1 MSSRILAAKP
11 LVEKMRADLTARVNH
26 LKSKGLTPRMGVV
39 LVGDNPASLTYI
51 KNKKKAC
58 ELVGAEFELHQWEES
73 ISPEDFL
80 FNLNELKNNS
90 EVHGIIIQLPVPDQ
104 LKHLDLT
111 NLVDPS
117 KDIDGF
123 HGMNTQLLFKGC
135 RELENLLPCTP
146 KGIVRL
152 LQHYEVE
159 IQGKDVVVIGR
170 SLIVGKPL
178 SMLLSNYN
186 ATVTIAHSKTP
197 DLSRYTKNADIVI
210 SAVGKANLLNASHF
224 SPDKKTT
231 VIDVGINILDGKVV
245 GDVNFAEVSPVV
257 ANISP
262 VPGGV
267 GPMTVISLIENL
279 IIACERKSKDSYV

>member
-1 MSSRILAAKP
+1 MSFRILAAKP
-11 LVEKMRADLTARVNH
+11 LVEQMRTDLSARVNL

-39 LVGDNPASLTYI
+39 LVGNNPASLTYI

-58 ELVGAEFELHQWEES
+58 EQVGAEFELHQWDEE
-73 ISPEDFL
+73 ITATAFL
-80 FNLNELKNNS
+80 ENLEKLKKNPD
-90 EVHGIIIQLPVPDQ
+90 VHGIIIQLPVPDQ

-135 RELENLLPCTP
+135 QELENLLPCTP

-152 LQHYEVE
+152 LQHYDIE
-159 IQGKDVVVIGR
+159 IEGKDVLVIGR

-186 ATVTIAHSKTP
+186 ATVTIAHSKT
-197 DLSRYTKNADIVI
+197 LELTQYTRKADIVI
-210 SAVGKANLLNASHF
+210 SAVGKANLLNATHF
-224 SPDKKTT
+224 NPAKKTT
-231 VIDVGINILDGKVV
+231 VIDVGINILDGKLV
-245 GDVNFAEVSPVV
+245 GDVNFNEVSPLV

-279 IIACERKSKDSYV
+279 VIACEKKIKG

>member
-1 MSSRILAAKP
+1 MNFRTLSAQP
-11 LVEKMRADLTARVNH
+11 LVEQMRNNLIERVNL
-26 LKSKGLTPRMGVV
+26 LKSKGLTPRMGIV

-51 KNKKKAC
+51 KNKRKAC
-58 ELVGAEFELHQWEES
+58 ELVGAHFELHQWS
-73 ISPEDFL
+73 DQISPEDFL
-80 FNLNELKNNS
+80 ANLEALKNNPDI
-90 EVHGIIIQLPVPDQ
+90 HGIIIQLPVPEQ
-104 LKHLDLT
+104 LKALDLT
-111 NLVDPS
+111 NLVSPE

-135 RELENLLPCTP
+135 RELANLLPCTP

-152 LQHYEVE
+152 LQHYNIEVE
-159 IQGKDVVVIGR
+159 GKEVLVIGR

-186 ATVTIAHSKTP
+186 ATVTIAHSKTK
-197 DLSRYTKNADIVI
+197 DLTRYTKNADIVI
-210 SAVGKANLLNASHF
+210 SAVGKANLLTAKHF
-224 SPDKKTT
+224 SPERKTT
-231 VIDVGINILDGKVV
+231 VIDVGINTLDGKLV
-245 GDVNFAEVSPVV
+245 GDVNFAEVSPLV

-279 IIACERKSKDSYV
+279 VIACEKKIKG

>member
-1 MSSRILAAKP
+1 MNFRTLSARP
-11 LVEKMRADLTARVNH
+11 LVEQMRTNLIERVNH
-26 LKSKGLTPRMGVV
+26 LKSNGLTPRMGVV

-58 ELVGAEFELHQWEES
+58 ELVGAQFELHQWRES
-73 ISPEDFL
+73 ISPSEFL
-80 FNLNELKNNS
+80 SNIETLKNNPDI
-90 EVHGIIIQLPVPDQ
+90 HGIIIQLPVPEQ

-111 NLVDPS
+111 NLISPE

-152 LQHYEVE
+152 IQHYGIEIEGREVL
-159 IQGKDVVVIGR
+159 VIGR

-186 ATVTIAHSKTP
+186 ATVTIAHSKTV
-197 DLSRYTKNADIVI
+197 DLKRYTKNADIVI
-210 SAVGKANLLNASHF
+210 SAVGKPHFLDASFF
-224 SPDKKTT
+224 SPEKKTT
-231 VIDVGINILDGKVV
+231 VIDVGINLLDGKLV
-245 GDVNFAEVSPVV
+245 GDVNFNEVSPLV

-279 IIACERKSKDSYV
+279 VIACEKKIKG